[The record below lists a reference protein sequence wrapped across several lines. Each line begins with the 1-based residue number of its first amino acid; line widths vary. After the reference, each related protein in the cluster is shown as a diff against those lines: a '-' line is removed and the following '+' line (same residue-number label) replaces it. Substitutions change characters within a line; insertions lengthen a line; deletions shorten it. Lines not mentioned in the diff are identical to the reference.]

1 MVNSILFYMI
11 GLATGTAGTITAF
24 YIKKIITNCIQ
35 RQNNIPNQSSQR
47 IQLVQPVQ
55 EFFTGE
61 GRRLGSE

>member
-35 RQNNIPNQSSQR
+35 RQNNIPNQSTQR
-47 IQLVQPVQ
+47 MQ